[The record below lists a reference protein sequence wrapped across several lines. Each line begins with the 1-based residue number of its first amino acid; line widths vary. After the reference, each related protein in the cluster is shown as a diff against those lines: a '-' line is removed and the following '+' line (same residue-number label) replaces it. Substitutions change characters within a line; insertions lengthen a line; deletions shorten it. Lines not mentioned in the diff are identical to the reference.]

1 MPMNKNGNPNAL
13 KEFNASKKEQTEK
26 DVLEAIEYVRKNS
39 NKFTLQ
45 AVYDKAGVSR
55 MYFSKHPELMEV
67 VNRYR
72 NVTHKKKQNK
82 DSKDVI
88 ITSQKATIAKLE
100 KTIKAFELNENYKE
114 KNEQEKARCEELQKK
129 LDAMIS
135 SKIDLNF

>member
-1 MPMNKNGNPNAL
+1 MNKNGNPNAL

-45 AVYDKAGVSR
+45 AVCDKAGVSR

-67 VNRYR
+67 VNKYR

-88 ITSQKATIAKLE
+88 IASQKATIAKLE
-100 KTIKAFELNENYKE
+100 KTIKAFELNENYKKSMNRKKHDV
-114 KNEQEKARCEELQKK
+114 KNYKK
-129 LDAMIS
+129 IR
-135 SKIDLNF
+135 

>member
-1 MPMNKNGNPNAL
+1 MNKNGNPNAL
-13 KEFNASKKEQTEK
+13 KEFNVSKKEQTEK
-26 DVLEAIEYVRKNS
+26 AVLEAIEYVRKNS
-39 NKFTLQ
+39 KKFTLQ
-45 AVYDKAGVSR
+45 AVCEKAGVSR

-88 ITSQKATIAKLE
+88 ITSQKTTIAKLE

-114 KNEQEKARCEELQKK
+114 KYEQEKARCEELQKK
-129 LDAMIS
+129 LDDMIS